1 MASQRVTKGKQK
13 IEIKR
18 IEDENNRLVSFS
30 KRRNGIFKKAS
41 DLVTLTGSQVAVG
54 LYSPSGKLYSYGH
67 PSLDA
72 AATRFLGREPA
83 PTPNEEQTQSILDAH
98 RQMRIDQLIQLY
110 NEAVKEVEFESG
122 RSREVKQRLT
132 GVEAKGWWSGG
143 MEEFDVQELF
153 QLHAA
158 LGDIESSLRTA
169 VEGRRL
175 PVYGAPFSVSVPPMN
190 DVGVYPMNSYS
201 YPFATIANE
210 TSGSNPTN
218 VDFGGHQQL

>member
-1 MASQRVTKGKQK
+1 MAMASQRVTKGKQK

-30 KRRNGIFKKAS
+30 KRRNGIFKKAN

-72 AATRFLGREPA
+72 AATRFLGREP
-83 PTPNEEQTQSILDAH
+83 
-98 RQMRIDQLIQLY
+98 
-110 NEAVKEVEFESG
+110 VEFESR

-158 LGDIESSLRTA
+158 LGDIENSLRT
-169 VEGRRL
+169 VVDGRRL
-175 PVYGAPFSVSVPPMN
+175 PVYEAPFSVSVPPMN
-190 DVGVYPMNSYS
+190 DVGIYPMNSYT

-210 TSGSNPTN
+210 TSGINPTN
-218 VDFGGHQQL
+218 VDFGGQQQL